1 MKHLVKKLVF
11 YLSIVLM
18 SPVLVLYWL
27 LKNFSRSDSIFH
39 SFSQV
44 LSLLPGK
51 SGSYLRVGFYF
62 YTMGQC
68 HKDLRVGF
76 YRLAMSKCGKDVFI
90 SFMVI
95 FAQRNTEIESGVYL
109 GPGCNIGLCRI
120 GKNTLLGSGV
130 HIISGKKQHRFDNPD
145 EYIKDQEG
153 VLEKISIGEDCW
165 IGNGS
170 LILANVGDKC
180 VVGAGS
186 VVTSEM
192 PAYSIV
198 AGNPAK
204 VIRSRNK

>member
-51 SGSYLRVGFYF
+51 SGSYLRVGFY
-62 YTMGQC
+62 
-68 HKDLRVGF
+68 
-76 YRLAMSKCGKDVFI
+76 RLAMSKCGKDVFI
-90 SFMVI
+90 SFLVI

-180 VVGAGS
+180 VVVAGS

-204 VIRSRNK
+204 VIGSRNK